1 MENLFIQL
9 DIKKMEMEIQSQK
22 DMHDSL
28 HSTLRVMEDSFWT
41 APVWLVNVL
50 LEQSPDPEPREPP
63 ESPEPLPEAL
73 KPVPER
79 ASSCRNWSSIS
90 LEVEWVSWLADSL
103 GASSYE
109 QRNSHAD

>member
-9 DIKKMEMEIQSQK
+9 HLKKMEMEIQCQK

-41 APVWLVNVL
+41 APVWLV
-50 LEQSPDPEPREPP
+50 PREPP
-63 ESPEPLPEAL
+63 DSPEPLPEAL
-73 KPVPER
+73 EPVPER

-109 QRNSHAD
+109 QRDSHAD